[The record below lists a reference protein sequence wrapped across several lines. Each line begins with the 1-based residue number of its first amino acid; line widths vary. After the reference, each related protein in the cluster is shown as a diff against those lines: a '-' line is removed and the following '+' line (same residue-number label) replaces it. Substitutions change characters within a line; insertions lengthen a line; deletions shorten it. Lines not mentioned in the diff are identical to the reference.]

1 MNRFSYMGACAALV
15 LFNTAAFT
23 QTKESGPWW
32 PNKTWGAGD
41 AAGGSNWITP
51 GKVTKAVALVR
62 TGRILELGHAYERGM
77 PLIGQRS
84 FNLYIPSFPTHGPFG
99 DRKVVY
105 NDEYVTGEIG
115 QVGTQF
121 DGPGH
126 VGQHVKMADGTS
138 TYVFYNG
145 VTADEMRGPYGLSRN
160 GVENVKPIV
169 TRGIHIDLA
178 GFKGVKTLP
187 ENYAITLNDVRG
199 ALAKQGMKEG
209 DLEPGDALLFDLGWW
224 RLWPDPKTTSGA
236 PAYASRE
243 VVDWVIARKPSMIG
257 SDANFDGPDSW
268 VHTEITMKN
277 GIWNLELMDFAALE
291 NEKVHEFMFVFT
303 PLRLKGATGS
313 PGRPIAIL

>member
-1 MNRFSYMGACAALV
+1 MNSRISACCVLLLGASI
-15 LFNTAAFT
+15 NAFA
-23 QTKESGPWW
+23 QSKETGPWW
-32 PNKTWGAGD
+32 PNKLWGAGD

-51 GKVTKAVALVR
+51 DKVSRAALLVKS
-62 TGRILELGHAYERGM
+62 GRVLELGHAYERGM

-84 FNLYIPSFPTHGPFG
+84 FNLYIPGFPTHGPFG
-99 DRKVVY
+99 DRKVVF

-126 VGQHVKMADGTS
+126 VGQNVQMADGTS

-145 VTADEMRGPYGLSRN
+145 VTADEMRGPYGLLKN

-169 TRGIHIDLA
+169 TRGIPIDLA
-178 GFKGVKTLP
+178 AFKGVKTLP
-187 ENYAITLNDVRG
+187 ENYAITLADVRG
-199 ALAKQGMKEG
+199 ALAKQGMKES
-209 DLEPGDALLFDLGWW
+209 DIEPGDALLFNLGWW
-224 RLWPDPKTTSGA
+224 RIWPDPKSTSGA

-243 VVDWVIARKPSMIG
+243 VVDWVIARQPSMIG
-257 SDANFDGPDSW
+257 SDANFDGPDAW
-268 VHTEITMKN
+268 VHTEITLKN
-277 GIWNLELMDFAALE
+277 GIWNLEFMDFAALE
-291 NEKVHEFMFVFT
+291 NEKARPFMFVFT